1 MAKTL
6 TYSNFSQGWTSFY
19 SFIPEKIL
27 GMNSYLYT
35 FKGGNLYQHNTN
47 TARNTF
53 YEDVFPLENP
63 YPSTVT
69 SAFNDNTLDV
79 KNYKTLCLNSNS
91 PWSAVVNTNMTSGY
105 IDQGWFDN
113 KEGLFYSFIRR
124 NSNDLTINMRSAQ
137 GLGSV
142 TTVNSISPSAV
153 TLTFSFSFGSIVS
166 VGDLMYRNNAGNPLL
181 LGKITA
187 ISSNVI
193 TIDTTIPDGS
203 IPSNGDYILYIK
215 NSIAESYPQLGYYMQ
230 FKLTIREPSRVEL
243 FSVQSDLFKS
253 YP

>member
-35 FKGGNLYQHNTN
+35 FKNGQLYQHNTN
-47 TARNTF
+47 SGRNLF
-53 YEDVFPLENP
+53 YDNPIP

-91 PWSAVVNTNMTSGY
+91 PWSAVVNTNITRGS
-105 IDQGWFDN
+105 IDQGWFDF
-113 KEGLFYSFIRR
+113 KEGLYYSFIRR

-142 TTVNSISPSAV
+142 TTVNSTAPAAV

-166 VGDLMYRNNAGNPLL
+166 VGDLMYKNNAGNPLL

-187 ISSNVI
+187 ISGNVI

-203 IPSNGDYILYIK
+203 IPSNGNYILYIK

-230 FKLTIREPSRVEL
+230 FTLTVQTTSRVEL

>member
-6 TYSNFSQGWTSFY
+6 TYSNFTQGWTSFY

-47 TARNTF
+47 AIRNNF
-53 YEDVFPLENP
+53 YGDD
-63 YPSTVT
+63 YDSTVT

-79 KNYKTLCLNSNS
+79 KNYKTLCLNSNFA
-91 PWSAVVNTNMTSGY
+91 WDAIVNTNLTSGS
-105 IDQGWFDN
+105 IDSSWFDF
-113 KEGLFYSFIRR
+113 KEGLYYSFIRR
-124 NSNDLTINMRSAQ
+124 NGNDLMINMRSAQ

-142 TTVNSISPSAV
+142 TTVNSTVPAAV
-153 TLTFSFSFGSIVS
+153 TLTFTFSFGSIVS
-166 VGDLMYRNNAGNPLL
+166 IGDLMYKNNSGSPLL

-187 ISSNVI
+187 ISGNVI
-193 TIDTTIPDGS
+193 TIDTTILGGS
-203 IPSNGDYILYIK
+203 VPTNGDFLLFIK

-230 FKLTIREPSRVEL
+230 FKLTISEPSRVEL

>member
-1 MAKTL
+1 
-6 TYSNFSQGWTSFY
+6 
-19 SFIPEKIL
+19 
-27 GMNSYLYT
+27 MNSYLYT

-47 TARNTF
+47 ARRNNF
-53 YEDVFPLENP
+53 YGVD
-63 YPSTVT
+63 YDSTVT

-79 KNYKTLCLNSNS
+79 KNYKTLCLNSNFA
-91 PWSAVVNTNMTSGY
+91 WDAIVNTNLTSGS
-105 IDQGWFDN
+105 IDSSWFDF
-113 KEGLFYSFIRR
+113 KEGLYYSFIRR

-142 TTVNSISPSAV
+142 TTVNSTAPAAV

-166 VGDLMYRNNAGNPLL
+166 VGDLMYKNNAGNPLL

-187 ISSNVI
+187 ISGNVI
-193 TIDTTIPDGS
+193 TIDTTILGGS
-203 IPSNGDYILYIK
+203 VPTNGDFLLFIK

-230 FKLTIREPSRVEL
+230 FKLTISEPSRVEL

>member
-35 FKGGNLYQHNTN
+35 FKGGNLYQHNTS
-47 TARNTF
+47 ADRNVF
-53 YEDVFPLENP
+53 YDNPIP
-63 YPSTVT
+63 YPSTIT
-69 SAFNDNTLDV
+69 SVFNDNTLDV

-91 PWSAVVNTNMTSGY
+91 PWSAVVNTNITSGI
-105 IDQGWFDN
+105 IDELWFDN

-124 NSNDLTINMRSAQ
+124 NNNDLTINMRSAQ

-142 TTVNSISPSAV
+142 TTVNSTLPAAV
-153 TLTFSFSFGSIVS
+153 TLAFSFSFGSIVS
-166 VGDLMYRNNAGNPLL
+166 VGDLMYKNNAGNPLL
-181 LGKITA
+181 LGKITS
-187 ISSNVI
+187 ISGNVI
-193 TIDTTIPDGS
+193 TINTTIPNGS
-203 IPSNGDYILYIK
+203 IPSNGDFLLFIK

-230 FKLTIREPSRVEL
+230 FKLTVQTTSRVEL

>member
-1 MAKTL
+1 MDKTL
-6 TYSNFSQGWTSFY
+6 TYSNFTQGWTSFY

-35 FKGGNLYQHNTN
+35 FKNGQLYQHNTGA
-47 TARNTF
+47 ARNTF
-53 YEDVFPLENP
+53 YGNVVP

-79 KNYKTLCLNSNS
+79 KNYKTLCLNGNKS
-91 PWSAVVNTNMTSGY
+91 WDAVVNTNITSGF
-105 IDQGWFDN
+105 IDNSWFDN

-124 NSNDLTINMRSAQ
+124 NGNDLTINMRSAQ
-137 GLGSV
+137 GIGDV
-142 TTVNSISPSAV
+142 VNVNSATPSAV
-153 TLTFSFSFGSIVS
+153 VLTFSFVVGSIIS
-166 VGDLMYRNNAGNPLL
+166 VGDLMYKNSAGLPLL
-181 LGKITA
+181 LGKITSVSGA
-187 ISSNVI
+187 NV
-193 TIDTTIPDGS
+193 TIDTTITSGS
-203 IPSNGDYILYIK
+203 IPSNGDFLLFIK

-230 FKLTIREPSRVEL
+230 FKLTIQTTDRVEL

>member
-6 TYSNFSQGWTSFY
+6 TYSNFTQGWTSFY

-35 FKGGNLYQHNTN
+35 FKGGQLYQHSTGA
-47 TARNTF
+47 ARNVF
-53 YEDVFPLENP
+53 YESLIP

-79 KNYKTLCLNSNS
+79 KNYKTLCLNGSNA
-91 PWSAVVNTNMTSGY
+91 WNAVVNTNITSGL
-105 IDQGWFDN
+105 IDESWFDN
-113 KEGLFYSFIRR
+113 KEGMYYSFIRR

-137 GLGSV
+137 GIGSV
-142 TTVNSISPSAV
+142 VNVNSTIPSAV
-153 TLTFSFSFGSIVS
+153 VLTFGFLVGSIIS
-166 VGDLMYRNNAGNPLL
+166 VGDLMYKNNLGNPLL
-181 LGKITA
+181 LGKITSVSGA
-187 ISSNVI
+187 NV
-193 TIDTTIPDGS
+193 TIDTTIPSGS
-203 IPSNGDYILYIK
+203 IPSNGDFLLFIK

-230 FKLTIREPSRVEL
+230 FKLTIQTTDRVEL

>member
-47 TARNTF
+47 AQRNVF
-53 YEDVFPLENP
+53 YDNPNP

-79 KNYKTLCLNSNS
+79 KNYKTLCLNSNL
-91 PWSAVVNTNMTSGY
+91 PWSAVVNTNITSGS
-105 IDQGWFDN
+105 IDQGWFDF

-124 NSNDLTINMRSAQ
+124 NGNDLTINMRSAQ
-137 GLGSV
+137 GIGSV
-142 TTVNSISPSAV
+142 TLVNSTVPSAT
-153 TLTFSFSFGSIVS
+153 TLTFNFSLGSIVS
-166 VGDLMYRNNAGNPLL
+166 VGDLLYSNNAGLPLL
-181 LGKITA
+181 LGKITGVVG
-187 ISSNVI
+187 SVI
-193 TIDTTIPDGS
+193 TIDTTVPGGS
-203 IPSNGDYILYIK
+203 VPSNGNYILYIK
-215 NSIAESYPQLGYYMQ
+215 NSIAESYPQMGYYMQ
-230 FKLTIREPSRVEL
+230 FKLTIQTTSRVEL